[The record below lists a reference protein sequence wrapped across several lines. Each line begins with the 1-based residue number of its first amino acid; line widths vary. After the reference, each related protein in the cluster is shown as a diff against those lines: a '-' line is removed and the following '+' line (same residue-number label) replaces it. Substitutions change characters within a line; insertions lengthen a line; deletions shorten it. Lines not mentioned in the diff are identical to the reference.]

1 MASRTKPILWLLFAA
16 GGLISAFT
24 TPVLV
29 LITGFA
35 LPLGWLDAEVLSY
48 DRALALA
55 GHPLTKLVLFGV
67 IFLPLWHAAHRLRLT
82 AHDLGLGGAPRLVA
96 LLLYGGATVGT
107 ALAAALLLRL

>member
-1 MASRTKPILWLLFAA
+1 MASRTKPVLWSLFAA
-16 GGLISAFT
+16 GGLVSAFT

-29 LITGFA
+29 LITGLA
-35 LPLGWLDAEVLSY
+35 LPLGWLDADALSY

-55 GHPLTKLVLFGV
+55 GNPVAKLVLFGV

-96 LLLYGGATVGT
+96 LLLYGAAALGTV
-107 ALAAALLLRL
+107 LAAALLLRL